1 VIGREREAV
10 LAMVAATLLWGATF
24 VVIRDVLSALPP
36 LALVFLRFTAAAL
49 VMLLLL
55 ALLRRRWPGGDAVKG
70 GILAGVLAAAGFLF
84 QAIGLTATSAGSSA
98 FLTSTGTLLA
108 GVFAWPLL
116 GQRPGAVLALGLA
129 LATAGSALLPARGEW
144 AVGPG
149 ELWTLLGA
157 VAFGLQ
163 VVAIA
168 RFAPAAEPLAMA
180 TVQAITVALVM
191 APFAGGAWSRL
202 GTLDRSAWWRLAYLA
217 LAGSLVAPLLQIK
230 AQQALSPGRVGLLF
244 ALEPLFALAFAIT
257 VGGER
262 FARRWWAG
270 AALILLAVAM
280 VERHAA
286 RSEAGSRPAS
296 G

>member
-1 VIGREREAV
+1 
-10 LAMVAATLLWGATF
+10 
-24 VVIRDVLSALPP
+24 
-36 LALVFLRFTAAAL
+36 
-49 VMLLLL
+49 
-55 ALLRRRWPGGDAVKG
+55 
-70 GILAGVLAAAGFLF
+70 
-84 QAIGLTATSAGSSA
+84 
-98 FLTSTGTLLA
+98 
-108 GVFAWPLL
+108 
-116 GQRPGAVLALGLA
+116 
-129 LATAGSALLPARGEW
+129 
-144 AVGPG
+144 
-149 ELWTLLGA
+149 LLGA

-168 RFAPAAEPLAMA
+168 RFAPGAEPLAMA

-191 APFAGGAWSRL
+191 APFAGGAWSTL

-244 ALEPLFALAFAIT
+244 ALEPLFALGFAIT
-257 VGGER
+257 IGGER

-286 RSEAGSRPAS
+286 RSEAGSRRAS
-296 G
+296 E